1 MSWCISSS
9 HAADMP
15 DMPVPTTAILCCPRI
30 SCSIMLIVT
39 VLANDWITGSFG
51 CDPDFCVERIVL
63 MMSGCLVIKLQD
75 NMPSAVVSG
84 YAGANIIQ
92 FSGPVLMER
101 PKQDMAELVARV
113 SDQRDR
119 QAFIKLYQHF
129 APRVKSFLMGKGL
142 SEQPA
147 EDVLQEAMLAVW
159 QKAGSYKPDKAAV
172 STWIFTIARNKYI
185 DLLRRDE
192 RRKESTIDS
201 FGTSSEGPEFQLVD
215 DAPIAD
221 EQVIQEQRHCLKM
234 NG

>member
-1 MSWCISSS
+1 
-9 HAADMP
+9 
-15 DMPVPTTAILCCPRI
+15 
-30 SCSIMLIVT
+30 
-39 VLANDWITGSFG
+39 
-51 CDPDFCVERIVL
+51 
-63 MMSGCLVIKLQD
+63 MMNGCLVIKLQD

-84 YAGANIIQ
+84 YADANIIQ
-92 FSGPVLMER
+92 FPGPVLMDIQ
-101 PKQDMAELVARV
+101 KQDMAELVSRV

-192 RRKESTIDS
+192 RRKESSIDS
-201 FGTSSEGPEFQLVD
+201 FGTSLEGPEFQLVD

-221 EQVIQEQRHCLKM
+221 EQVMQEQRNEVVRAALSRLPHDQQGVIAMSFIQGLAHGEIANILGLPLGTVKSRIRLGFKRM
-234 NG
+234 REEIGEFK

>member
-1 MSWCISSS
+1 M
-9 HAADMP
+9 M
-15 DMPVPTTAILCCPRI
+15 
-30 SCSIMLIVT
+30 
-39 VLANDWITGSFG
+39 NG
-51 CDPDFCVERIVL
+51 CFVF
-63 MMSGCLVIKLQD
+63 KLKD

-84 YAGANIIQ
+84 YADANIIQ
-92 FSGPVLMER
+92 FPGPVLMEI

-159 QKAGSYKPDKAAV
+159 QKAGSYKPEKAAV

-192 RRKESTIDS
+192 RRKESTIES
-201 FGTSSEGPEFQLVD
+201 FGTSPEGPEFQLVD

-221 EQVIQEQRHCLKM
+221 EQVMQEQRNEVVRAALSRLPHDQQGVIAMSFIQGLAHGEIANILGLPLGTVKSRIRLGFKRM
-234 NG
+234 REEIGEFK

>member
-1 MSWCISSS
+1 
-9 HAADMP
+9 
-15 DMPVPTTAILCCPRI
+15 
-30 SCSIMLIVT
+30 
-39 VLANDWITGSFG
+39 
-51 CDPDFCVERIVL
+51 
-63 MMSGCLVIKLQD
+63 MMNGCLVIKLQD

-84 YAGANIIQ
+84 YADANIIQ
-92 FSGPVLMER
+92 FPGPVLMEI

-192 RRKESTIDS
+192 RRKESSIDS

-221 EQVIQEQRHCLKM
+221 EQVMQEQRNEVVRAALSRLPHDQQGVIAMSFIQGLAHGEIANILGLPLGTVKSRIRLGFKRM
-234 NG
+234 REEIGEFK

>member
-1 MSWCISSS
+1 
-9 HAADMP
+9 
-15 DMPVPTTAILCCPRI
+15 
-30 SCSIMLIVT
+30 
-39 VLANDWITGSFG
+39 
-51 CDPDFCVERIVL
+51 
-63 MMSGCLVIKLQD
+63 MMNGCLVIKLQD

-84 YAGANIIQ
+84 YADANIIQ
-92 FSGPVLMER
+92 FPGPVLMEI

-159 QKAGSYKPDKAAV
+159 QKAGSYKPEKAAV

-192 RRKESTIDS
+192 RRKESSIDS
-201 FGTSSEGPEFQLVD
+201 FGTNSEGPEFQLAD

-221 EQVIQEQRHCLKM
+221 EQVIQEQRNEVVRAALSRLPHDQQGVIAMSFIQGLAHGEIANILGLPLGTVKSRIRLGFKRM
-234 NG
+234 REEIGEFK

>member
-1 MSWCISSS
+1 
-9 HAADMP
+9 
-15 DMPVPTTAILCCPRI
+15 
-30 SCSIMLIVT
+30 
-39 VLANDWITGSFG
+39 
-51 CDPDFCVERIVL
+51 

-84 YAGANIIQ
+84 YADANIIQ
-92 FSGPVLMER
+92 FPGPVLMEI

-159 QKAGSYKPDKAAV
+159 QKAGSYKPEKAAV

-201 FGTSSEGPEFQLVD
+201 FGTSPEGPEFQLVD

-221 EQVIQEQRHCLKM
+221 EQVMQEQRNEVVRAALSRLPHDQQGVIAMSFIQGLAHGEIANILGLPLGTVKSRIRLGFKRM
-234 NG
+234 REEIGEFK